1 MKQEKIIKLADMPV
15 GFEFSHYRII
25 HKTKATI
32 TLECLENLS
41 QEEVPVDT
49 TITKVEVI

>member
-1 MKQEKIIKLADMPV
+1 MKKETTIRLGDMPV

-25 HKTKATI
+25 HKTKVTV
-32 TLECLENLS
+32 TLECLENLA